1 MATILTTQII
11 NDAKASVDTY
21 IQTVNDLYKQLSTEI
36 TNLTSEGF
44 QGDAANG
51 FMDFFT
57 TTMTPLLQEKLTGEE
72 SITTQLKQTLDYI
85 DEQLLQT
92 LDPNLGKYNKEA
104 GNSTAS
110 K

>member
-11 NDAKASVDTY
+11 SDAKASVDTY
-21 IQTVNDLYKQLSTEI
+21 IQTVEDLYKQLSTEI
-36 TNLTSEGF
+36 TSLINEGF

-57 TTMTPLLQEKLTGEE
+57 ATMTPMLQEKLTGED
-72 SITTQLKQTLDYI
+72 SITIQLKNILSNI

-92 LDPNLGKYNKEA
+92 LDPQLGNANRSA
-104 GNSTAS
+104 GSSSESN
-110 K
+110 

>member
-36 TNLTSEGF
+36 TSLTSEGF

-51 FMDFFT
+51 FIDFFT
-57 TTMTPLLQEKLTGEE
+57 TTMTPLLQEKLTGEG
-72 SITTQLKQTLDYI
+72 SITIQLKQTLDYI

-92 LDPNLGKYNKEA
+92 LDPDLGNSNKNA

-110 K
+110 N